1 MKKNLIFSRYGMRS
15 RTTITLTFVT
25 VRVQRK
31 RDGEGRYE
39 ARGEPHGHC
48 GKETVSR

>member
-1 MKKNLIFSRYGMRS
+1 MHNKSTS
-15 RTTITLTFVT
+15 TPTFVT

-31 RDGEGRYE
+31 RDGEGRYA
-39 ARGEPHGHC
+39 ARREPHGHC